1 MNEAEAPDPEDSA
14 WEADAPPRRVADS
27 EPEQLQIDVEG
38 WEGPLDVLLSLARNQ
53 KVDLMEISILELV
66 RQYLDFIN
74 NAEALKLE
82 LAADYLVMAAWLT
95 YLKSALLLPKDPEV
109 DPSPEELALQL
120 QLRLQRLQ
128 AMRESGA
135 RLMARDRMGR
145 DVFGRGAPEG
155 LKQLTE
161 VRWTASLYDLM
172 QGYADVKLRT
182 APAVHI
188 VQTRP
193 VMSLEE
199 ALDRVSN
206 LVGAALDWTE
216 LSTFLPPEFQG
227 QLRRSAMASSFV
239 AALELARN
247 GRIELRQ
254 GETFGPLQLRA
265 RHEAT
270 S

>member
-1 MNEAEAPDPEDSA
+1 MTETDQPLADDAL
-14 WEADAPPRRVADS
+14 WEADAPPRRVAK
-27 EPEQLQIDVEG
+27 PEQLEIALDG
-38 WEGPLDVLLSLARNQ
+38 WEGPLDLLLSLARTQ
-53 KVDLMEISILELV
+53 KVDLMEISILDLV

-109 DPSPEELALQL
+109 EPSPEELALQL

-128 AMRESGA
+128 AMREAGA
-135 RLMARDRMGR
+135 RLMARDRLGR
-145 DVFGRGAPEG
+145 DVFARGAPEG

-161 VRWTASLYDLM
+161 TRWTASLYDLM
-172 QGYADVKLRT
+172 QGYAAVKMRS

-188 VQTRP
+188 VRSRP

-199 ALDRVSN
+199 ALERVSAMIG
-206 LVGAALDWTE
+206 VALDWTA
-216 LSTFLPPEFQG
+216 LSAFLPPQAHGE
-227 QLRRSAMASSFV
+227 LRRSALASSFA

-247 GRIELRQ
+247 GRIELKQ
-254 GETFGPLQLRA
+254 DETFGPLQLRV
-265 RHEAT
+265 RDGEGQ
-270 S
+270 